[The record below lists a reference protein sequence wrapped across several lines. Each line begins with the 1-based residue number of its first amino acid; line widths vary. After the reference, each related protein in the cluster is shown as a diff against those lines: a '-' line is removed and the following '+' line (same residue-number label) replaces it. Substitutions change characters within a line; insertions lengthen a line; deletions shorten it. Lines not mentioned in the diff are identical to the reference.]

1 MKQLKWL
8 TSSVMGLMLV
18 SCVTI
23 NIYFPAAA
31 AEEAADRIIEDVW
44 GPETQAKDPAKQEST
59 TSDQQS
65 LLINTTKGDLAISVL
80 NWLVSPTQAAASPN
94 ININSPAINALQA
107 KMKARHASLKAYYD
121 SGAIGLTENGF
132 VTIRDAKAI
141 PLKSRNTVKGLVADE
156 NKDRSALY
164 AEIARANGHP
174 EWQSDIQS
182 TFARRWASKASS
194 GWWYQSGGS
203 WKQKQ
208 K

>member
-8 TSSVMGLMLV
+8 SSSFMGLMLV

-44 GPETQAKDPAKQEST
+44 GPETQAEESAEPE
-59 TSDQQS
+59 QQS
-65 LLINTTKGDLAISVL
+65 LLNNAGQLNVAITVL
-80 NWLVSPTQAAASPN
+80 NWVVSPAQAAGPD
-94 ININSPAINALQA
+94 ININSPAINAIQA
-107 KMKARHASLKAYYD
+107 KMKTRHTSLKAYY
-121 SGAIGLTENGF
+121 STGAIGLTENGL

-141 PLKSRNTVKGLVADE
+141 PLKSRNAVKGLVADE

-174 EWQSDIQS
+174 EWQSDIQA
-182 TFARRWASKASS
+182 TFARRWVSKASS
-194 GWWYQSGGS
+194 SWWYQSAGS
-203 WKQKQ
+203 WQQK
-208 K
+208 